1 MEFRRHPERD
11 GLDVYDPIENV
22 RFALYTSG
30 SVQPTAVSTKRFY
43 FPVDAAVAVK
53 TVTLCVPKLLPVT
66 IRTQDGEMVAET
78 SDGNNRSVEPGTYL
92 IELST
97 APMKLYLGVESGFRL
112 KQRDGAVVLDFGAET
127 SVRVGAR
134 SYHDRPAGT
143 ITVTDDVEDVMRAL
157 SLSGSALKTTS
168 PERSFPTLRGHP
180 PLIKRA
186 EQFDAPDG
194 LVRPDTGVSLVVPP
208 DREHVFPLASLAYYL
223 GGEVVP
229 ETGTRPR
236 LVADEFE
243 HELTAGDSYENAVNR
258 VLRQTFFLDC
268 LTRTEGYYQVDLHER
283 EQVEPLVDLDFSAL
297 YDAPLTAR
305 LAAYLSVPFETL
317 EPYIPN
323 WRLGVDLTPTVEN
336 AEYLPYLADNLA
348 LVRLPDSPNPNSVK
362 PMSDAQSE
370 FFRAPPSGVL
380 ARGTKGWDA
389 VDDRDVFQVDSMPN
403 VIEQAWAGP
412 GFPLKVNKLDLS
424 ALERRVDRVPT
435 SDTIDIH
442 VVCNDD
448 KMLDE
453 DVVKELYGVR
463 EFLDFDVTAHY
474 DLTQDELRELLARQ
488 SDFVHYIGHIDD
500 RGFLCADGSLD
511 AHTLTEVNA
520 TAFLL
525 NACES
530 YQQGYELIKKGSR
543 GGVATLSPIGN
554 PSATKLGKILAR
566 LLNCGFPLRAALS
579 IARKQSVYG
588 YQYTVLGDGGL
599 SLVQCESGLPH
610 HLKIKRVKNDRFE
623 VVVNTYPTDIHGF
636 GTHVNFHPDW
646 SQERYIASAPLT
658 TVNLSIEEL
667 KSWISYEVR
676 PVEVENQLYWSDE
689 LQISDIN

>member
-1 MEFRRHPERD
+1 MEFRRHPDRD

-30 SVQPTAVSTKRFY
+30 SVQPAAVSTETFY
-43 FPVDAAVAVK
+43 FPVDAAVAVE
-53 TVTLCVPKLLPVT
+53 TGTLYVPKLLPVT

-78 SDGNNRSVEPGTYL
+78 SDGDNRSVQPGAYL

-97 APMKLYLGVESGFRL
+97 APMKLYLAVESAFRL
-112 KQRDGAVVLDFGAET
+112 EQRDGGVVLDFGAET
-127 SVRVGAR
+127 TVRVGAR
-134 SYHDRPAGT
+134 SYHDRPAET
-143 ITVTDDVEDVMRAL
+143 ITVTDDVGDVMRAL
-157 SLSGSALKTTS
+157 SVNGSALKTTS

-180 PLIKRA
+180 PLIKRGDT
-186 EQFDAPDG
+186 FDAPDG
-194 LVRPDTGVSLVVPP
+194 LVRPDTGVKLVVPP
-208 DREHVFPLASLAYYL
+208 DREHVFPLASLAYYH
-223 GGEVVP
+223 GAKVVS
-229 ETGTRPR
+229 GTRPR
-236 LVADEFE
+236 LVAGEFE
-243 HELTAGDSYENAVNR
+243 HELTGADSYEEAVNR
-258 VLRQTFFLDC
+258 TLRQTFFLDC

-297 YDAPLTAR
+297 YDAPLTER

-317 EPYIPN
+317 EPHIPN

-336 AEYLPYLADNLA
+336 AEYLPYLADSLA
-348 LVRLPDSPNPNSVK
+348 LVRIPDSPNPNSVK

-380 ARGTKGWDA
+380 VRGSNGWDA
-389 VDDRDVFQVDSMPN
+389 VNDRDVFQVDSMPN

-424 ALERRVDRVPT
+424 ALQRRVDRVPT

-442 VVCNDD
+442 VVCNDE

-453 DVVKELYGVR
+453 DVVQELYGIR

-474 DLTQDELRELLARQ
+474 DLAQDELRELLAQQ
-488 SDFVHYIGHIDD
+488 SDFVHYIGHIDE
-500 RGFLCADGSLD
+500 RGFLCSDGSLD
-511 AHTLTEVNA
+511 ARSLSEVNV

-530 YQQGYELIKKGSR
+530 YRQGYELVKKGSR

-566 LLNCGFPLRAALS
+566 LLNYGFPLRAALS
-579 IARKQSVYG
+579 IARRHSLYG
-588 YQYTVLGDGGL
+588 YQYTVIGDGGL
-599 SLVQCESGLPH
+599 SLVHSETGVPL
-610 HLKIKRVKNDRFE
+610 HLEVDRIGDDRFI
-623 VVVNTYPTDIHGF
+623 VKASTYPNDLHGF
-636 GTHVNFHPDW
+636 GTFVHLHQQW
-646 SQERYIASAPLT
+646 SEKKHISSAPMAKLNLT
-658 TVNLSIEEL
+658 SEEL
-667 KSWISYEVR
+667 NYGLSKEVT
-676 PVEVENQLYWSDE
+676 PVVIDDTLYWSDE
-689 LQISDIN
+689 LRASDIK